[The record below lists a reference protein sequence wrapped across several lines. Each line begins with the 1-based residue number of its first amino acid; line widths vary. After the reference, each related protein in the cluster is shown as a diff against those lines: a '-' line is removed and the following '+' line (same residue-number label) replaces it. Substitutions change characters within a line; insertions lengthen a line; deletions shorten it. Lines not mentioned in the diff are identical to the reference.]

1 LSLYDRAAL
10 TRALAAVPGCAE
22 AGPDDLVELD
32 ADGIAHAH
40 VRVRGSGRLV
50 RIPRFS
56 QVASEP
62 RAHLDYQAAC
72 FRRAAAAGVTPRL
85 DAVLAPQDGLP
96 MGALVVE
103 EIAGRVPRLPGDL
116 PALADTLA
124 RLHALKLPAAEARPP
139 LIDHAADPV
148 GGARGHLARQA
159 ALLDDAAVL
168 AVIAPRARAI
178 LREELAELAPLLAAR
193 AGAPQPAGLIAFDC
207 HPGNFL
213 IDGAGRA
220 VLVDLAR
227 VQLGAPASDL
237 AHASLPS
244 STLWDRRIDV
254 ALTRPALATFYRRYA
269 QALSAERAAL
279 LRPWLA
285 PYRRLIFLRSTT
297 WFVRFLLETRAGRWS
312 AGSLDPRFLAAVEQR
327 IRDLLEPPRLE
338 LMRAE
343 WRDRTPF
350 DPAACL

>member
-1 LSLYDRAAL
+1 MSLYDRAAL
-10 TRALAAVPGCAE
+10 TRALARVPGCAQVE
-22 AGPDDLVELD
+22 PDDLEELA

-40 VRVRGSGRLV
+40 VRVRGRLRLA

-56 QVASEP
+56 QVANDP

-85 DAVLAPQDGLP
+85 DGVLAPQDGLP

-103 EIAGRVPRLPGDL
+103 EIVGRVPRLPADL

-124 RLHALKLPAAEARPP
+124 KLHALPVPEDAARPP
-139 LIDHAADPV
+139 LIDHAADPLA
-148 GGARGHLARQA
+148 GARAHLARQA
-159 ALLDDAAVL
+159 ALLDGDAVL
-168 AVIAPRARAI
+168 AVIAPSARAL
-178 LREELAELAPLLAAR
+178 LREELADLAPLLDAC
-193 AGAPQPAGLIAFDC
+193 AGAPQPAGLIGFDC

-213 IDGAGRA
+213 IEPAGRA
-220 VLVDLAR
+220 VLVDLER
-227 VQLGAPASDL
+227 VQYGAPASDL
-237 AHASLPS
+237 AHATLPS

-254 ALTRPALATFYRRYA
+254 ALTRRELEKFYRLYGRT
-269 QALSAERAAL
+269 LSADRAAL

-312 AGSLDPRFLAAVEQR
+312 AGTLDADFLAAVEQR
-327 IRDLLEPPRLE
+327 IRHLLEPPRLDF
-338 LMRAE
+338 MRAE
-343 WRDRTPF
+343 WRGREPF
-350 DPAACL
+350 DPAACF